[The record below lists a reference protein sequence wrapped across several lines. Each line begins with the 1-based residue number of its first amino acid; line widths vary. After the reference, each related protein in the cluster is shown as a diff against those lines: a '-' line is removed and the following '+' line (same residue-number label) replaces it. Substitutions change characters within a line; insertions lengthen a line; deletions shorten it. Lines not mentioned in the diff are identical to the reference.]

1 MNTTSQTQNNNLSQ
15 FWATGQTSIPPI
27 TSPLG
32 VSNVFYGAP
41 SSLKESEQNNSPQ
54 QSQLFQALSS
64 TRINS
69 SENVEQQKHLNSLA
83 SESSTNSVFN
93 SASIQ
98 QNNQQIVSNNFS
110 GIQNNNNNND
120 ISVNF
125 RSPLSA
131 NSAPFE
137 SATTNFARHFPTNLL
152 PSSTSNLSSVVA
164 ANFDC
169 MGLMNFGLSSNGNS
183 SVIGH
188 NPSSQFTAFS
198 PTLQS
203 NTSAALMPFAMC
215 NIYANNGD
223 SISGGGNNGIGI
235 NNSSFIEKPTPK
247 INQIQFCSNNTLTNN
262 QQNESQLQL
271 MDLSTRTVSNNSS
284 RPNSSVNS
292 IDVSKN
298 NGNDFMHPHIT
309 TIKLEGEGQQS
320 AFGTFNGEKIKQEI
334 INIPKETT
342 IPLESSHE
350 ATFSTTSERV
360 QTQLCCQVCHLAASN
375 GLHFGAR
382 TCAACAAFFRRSISD
397 QKRYI
402 CKKSQRCVIRPSD
415 IGTQGYRKICR
426 NCRMRRCLDIGMLP
440 ENVQN
445 KRNKRDYFFADT
457 LNNAIQNKDIQQSP
471 TTMEQQN
478 KLQSLSRTEIDKLL
492 GPHFN
497 KLTELN
503 ESQSFTGEAK
513 RGGITLIFS
522 ILCLSSPHC

>member
-15 FWATGQTSIPPI
+15 FWATGQTSIPHI

-32 VSNVFYGAP
+32 VSHVFYGAP

-83 SESSTNSVFN
+83 SDSSTNSVFN

-110 GIQNNNNNND
+110 GVQNNNNNE

-169 MGLMNFGLSSNGNS
+169 MGLMNFGLSSNANS

-188 NPSSQFTAFS
+188 NNPSSQFTAFS
-198 PTLQS
+198 PTNFNSTAATLQS

-271 MDLSTRTVSNNSS
+271 MDLSTQTVSNNSS
-284 RPNSSVNS
+284 RTSSSVNS
-292 IDVSKN
+292 NDVSKN
-298 NGNDFMHPHIT
+298 NGNDFMHPHLT
-309 TIKLEGEGQQS
+309 TIKFEGEGQQS

-334 INIPKETT
+334 INIPKEWRKD
-342 IPLESSHE
+342 IEKYVE
-350 ATFSTTSERV
+350 VA
-360 QTQLCCQVCHLAASN
+360 
-375 GLHFGAR
+375 GL
-382 TCAACAAFFRRSISD
+382 
-397 QKRYI
+397 
-402 CKKSQRCVIRPSD
+402 
-415 IGTQGYRKICR
+415 
-426 NCRMRRCLDIGMLP
+426 MRRCLDIGMLP

-503 ESQSFTGEAK
+503 ESQSFTASLL
-513 RGGITLIFS
+513 LIANHMVVDS
-522 ILCLSSPHC
+522 GYPEQ

>member
-32 VSNVFYGAP
+32 VSHVFYGAP

-83 SESSTNSVFN
+83 SDSSTNSVFN

-110 GIQNNNNNND
+110 GVQNNNNNE

-169 MGLMNFGLSSNGNS
+169 MGLMNFGLSSNANS

-188 NPSSQFTAFS
+188 NNPSSQFTAFS
-198 PTLQS
+198 PTNFNSTAATLQS

-271 MDLSTRTVSNNSS
+271 MDLSTQTVSNNSS
-284 RPNSSVNS
+284 RTSSSVNS
-292 IDVSKN
+292 NDVSKN
-298 NGNDFMHPHIT
+298 NGNDFMHPHLT

-426 NCRMRRCLDIGMLP
+426 NCRVD
-440 ENVQN
+440 VQN

-513 RGGITLIFS
+513 RGGITPILS
-522 ILCLSSPHC
+522 SLCLSSHC

>member
-1 MNTTSQTQNNNLSQ
+1 
-15 FWATGQTSIPPI
+15 
-27 TSPLG
+27 
-32 VSNVFYGAP
+32 
-41 SSLKESEQNNSPQ
+41 
-54 QSQLFQALSS
+54 
-64 TRINS
+64 
-69 SENVEQQKHLNSLA
+69 
-83 SESSTNSVFN
+83 
-93 SASIQ
+93 
-98 QNNQQIVSNNFS
+98 
-110 GIQNNNNNND
+110 
-120 ISVNF
+120 
-125 RSPLSA
+125 
-131 NSAPFE
+131 
-137 SATTNFARHFPTNLL
+137 
-152 PSSTSNLSSVVA
+152 VA

-169 MGLMNFGLSSNGNS
+169 MGLMNFGLSSNANS

-188 NPSSQFTAFS
+188 NNPSSQFTAFS

-203 NTSAALMPFAMC
+203 NTSAALMPFAMS

-223 SISGGGNNGIGI
+223 SGGGNNGIGI

-271 MDLSTRTVSNNSS
+271 MDLSTQTVSNNSS
-284 RPNSSVNS
+284 RTSSSVNS
-292 IDVSKN
+292 NDVPKN
-298 NGNDFMHPHIT
+298 NGSDFMHPHLT

-334 INIPKETT
+334 INIPKEWRKDTEKYVE
-342 IPLESSHE
+342 I
-350 ATFSTTSERV
+350 A
-360 QTQLCCQVCHLAASN
+360 
-375 GLHFGAR
+375 GL
-382 TCAACAAFFRRSISD
+382 
-397 QKRYI
+397 
-402 CKKSQRCVIRPSD
+402 
-415 IGTQGYRKICR
+415 
-426 NCRMRRCLDIGMLP
+426 MRRCLDIGMLP

-513 RGGITLIFS
+513 RGVPTQFQSLTQQQQNLLTSTLINETQNP
-522 ILCLSSPHC
+522 LTNLV